1 MLPVSGA
8 EQLNTSGAHG
18 TRPIDSARCVF
29 EVRQPCAM
37 RRLGKEQIPQP
48 GACLRLQL
56 FDEFGRSPARAALR
70 VFFDLIKP
78 FVRINVLLHKRIDA
92 LAQLLDFR
100 RIVELHIAQNSSAQS
115 TRRLA
120 I

>member
-1 MLPVSGA
+1 
-8 EQLNTSGAHG
+8 
-18 TRPIDSARCVF
+18 
-29 EVRQPCAM
+29 M

-48 GACLRLQL
+48 GGSCLRLQL

-70 VFFDLIKP
+70 IFFDLPIKP
-78 FVRINVLLHKRIDA
+78 LFVRINVLLHKRIDA
-92 LAQLLDFR
+92 LAQLLDFG